1 MTTTPVPPLA
11 TLPGP
16 PPAPAPGLPPRQGA
30 VLAVLWDATRPLSAA
45 QISAR
50 LTDAGTGIYYA
61 LHQLRT
67 AGLITT
73 TWAGRAHRY
82 HATLGRDDYLAGMV
96 AAILDQAAD
105 PAAVLRTAL
114 HTPPNGP

>member
-1 MTTTPVPPLA
+1 MTTVPVSPPEM
-11 TLPGP
+11 LPRSR
-16 PPAPAPGLPPRQGA
+16 PAPAPGLPARQGA
-30 VLAVLWDATRPLSAA
+30 VLAVLWDAPRPLSAA

-50 LTDAGTGIYYA
+50 LTQSTGAGTGIYHA

-67 AGLITT
+67 SGLIT
-73 TWAGRAHRY
+73 AGRAHNY
-82 HATLGRDDYLAGMV
+82 QPTLSRDDYLAGLV

-114 HTPPNGP
+114 HTPGSR

>member
-1 MTTTPVPPLA
+1 
-11 TLPGP
+11 
-16 PPAPAPGLPPRQGA
+16 
-30 VLAVLWDATRPLSAA
+30 VLAVLWDAPRPLSAA

-50 LTDAGTGIYYA
+50 LAGSGGTGIYHA

-73 TWAGRAHRY
+73 TGTKRPHHYQPA
-82 HATLGRDDYLAGMV
+82 LPRDAYLAGLV
-96 AAILDQAAD
+96 AAIVDQAAD

-114 HTPPNGP
+114 HTPPGG